1 MELKVD
7 HQNPL
12 PLHLQVEQLLRKL
25 IDLPEYKNGAFLPRE
40 VELAKRL
47 GVSRN
52 TIRQASNKLH
62 NEGLIVRKKGVGTKV
77 ASKNIT
83 TNLSEWHSFTQE
95 MTSKGIPFKNL
106 KLSIEWV
113 KIDKAIA
120 NFFDVEVGT
129 KILKLSRLKG
139 DTEPFVYFES
149 YFHPRI
155 GLTGEED
162 FQRSLYEILEND
174 YHTVPSVSKE
184 KIKAGIA
191 GDFAE
196 LLEID
201 KTEPILIRERFVSDP
216 GDRPIEYNIG
226 YYRNDKFTYSIQIT
240 R

>member
-1 MELKVD
+1 MELKLD

-25 IDLPEYKNGAFLPRE
+25 IELPEYKNGAFLPRE

-174 YHTVPSVSKE
+174 YHTVPTVSKE

>member
-62 NEGLIVRKKGVGTKV
+62 NEGLIIRKKGVGTKV

-113 KIDKAIA
+113 KINKTIA

-139 DTEPFVYFES
+139 DSEPFVYFES

-184 KIKAGIA
+184 KIKAGLA

-226 YYRNDKFTYSIQIT
+226 FYRNDKFTYSIEIT